1 MTFTKKV
8 LEVVKTIPR
17 GQTMSYCQV
26 AALAGNK
33 KAARVVGTILSK
45 NYDPAIP
52 CHRVIRATGQLGKYN
67 RGADKKAAL
76 LKQEKQENYRPQ

>member
-1 MTFTKKV
+1 MMFTKKV
-8 LEVVKTIPR
+8 LEVVRAIPR
-17 GQTMSYCQV
+17 GQTMSYGQV

-52 CHRVIRATGQLGKYN
+52 CHRVIKATGELGNYN
-67 RGADKKAAL
+67 RGADKKAAI
-76 LKQEKQENYRPQ
+76 LKLEKK